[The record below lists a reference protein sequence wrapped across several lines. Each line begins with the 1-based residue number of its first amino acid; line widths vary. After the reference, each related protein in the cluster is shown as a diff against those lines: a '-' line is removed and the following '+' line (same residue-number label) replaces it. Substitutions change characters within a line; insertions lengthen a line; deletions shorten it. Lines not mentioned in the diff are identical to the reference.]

1 MGFIR
6 RLFEDIFC
14 RRELTPKGE
23 CFYKYVFDQYDKKE
37 VDEIEDYED
46 TILEIRD
53 LMEEHLGF
61 EATKEDAID
70 FLVAYYYETY

>member
-6 RLFEDIFC
+6 RLFENIFFK
-14 RRELTPKGE
+14 RELTPKGE
-23 CFYKYVFDQYDKKE
+23 CFYKYVFDQYDNKE

-53 LMEEHLGF
+53 LMEEHLGI
-61 EATKEDAID
+61 EATKRDAIE
-70 FLVAYYYETY
+70 FLVAYYDETY